1 MSDSDD
7 KARKA
12 KQDRE
17 DKIQATMRACNPP
30 GYLSNSISSRIA
42 RAQAE
47 RYVDRATG
55 YGSYD
60 VVKRE
65 YK

>member
-1 MSDSDD
+1 MSDEDQ
-7 KARKA
+7 ARKA

-30 GYLSNSISSRIA
+30 GYLDNSISGRIA
-42 RAQAE
+42 RMQAE

-55 YGSYD
+55 YRFYRSGSD
-60 VVKRE
+60 
-65 YK
+65 